1 MNSNL
6 AKLFTA
12 VAVVLATAAFVSFLP
27 DLKRYIKIERM

>member
-6 AKLFTA
+6 TKLLGA
-12 VAVVLATAAFVSFLP
+12 VAAVLAVATFVTFLP